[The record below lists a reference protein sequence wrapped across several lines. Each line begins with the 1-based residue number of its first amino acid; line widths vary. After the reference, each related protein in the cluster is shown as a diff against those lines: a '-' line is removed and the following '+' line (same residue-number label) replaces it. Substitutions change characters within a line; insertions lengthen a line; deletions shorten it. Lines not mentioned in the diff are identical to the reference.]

1 MSGGISNTKII
12 IKRSAGTAAPTSLSS
27 GELAYSYA
35 SNTLFLGNASGSGV
49 VNIGGVLYTQTIDNA
64 TAANTGS
71 TLVKRGSDGSFSGQL
86 FGNANTATALQTG
99 RSIGITGGDVV
110 ANSVSFDGTSA
121 INIAVALS
129 SMANVTAGQYGSTT
143 EVPVITVSS
152 NGRVS
157 NIHTATIATSFTVS
171 GNTGSGTQAGGG
183 TLTLQGGNTGIV
195 TTVTGSA
202 GNETVTFNTDNTVV
216 RSNTTVGGT
225 QIINTPLTVGNDL
238 TVQGNL
244 NVLGTSTTINVSS
257 FVVNDPLIF
266 LAGNNF
272 TSDTVDIGFIG
283 HYNDGANAHTGL
295 FRDPNTKEY
304 ILFKGYTP
312 EVGANNLINIA
323 DPTFAYSNL
332 NAGFFKGNLIANQA
346 TSDGF
351 YGKTTTNLLNLYPS
365 STYNSSADQYII
377 LDPTAVNHIH
387 LRAGGAIDSSNAEL
401 FLGGEN
407 TNVQVSD
414 TTKSVYISA
423 NGINAATFA
432 NNGTLTV
439 FGKVTA
445 NGLNLNDFSQA
456 AFNKANTAISNAGGD
471 LTVGTMLI
479 GAGGNTLTT
488 LANTG
493 TAGTYAN
500 ASHVPVITTDAYG
513 RISGVTNT
521 AISIDTSQITSGTL
535 GYGRGGTGS
544 TSYTTGALL
553 VAGATGLTSLA
564 NSSYTLTGALQAN
577 NTVTSLTVDVY
588 GRVTAATGAAI
599 SGLTV
604 PQGGTGLSSITTNG
618 ITYGNG
624 TGNLGVTAAAGSADQ
639 TWSNQILTVTNAG
652 VPVWT
657 NTLDGGT
664 F

>member
-12 IKRSAGTAAPTSLSS
+12 IKRSADTAAPTSLSS

-86 FGNANTATALQTG
+86 FGNANTATALQTA
-99 RSIGITGGDVV
+99 RTIGITGGDIV
-110 ANSVSFDGTSA
+110 ANSVSFNGTSN
-121 INIAVALS
+121 IDIAVALS
-129 SMANVTAGQYGSTT
+129 SMANLTAGQYGSTT

-157 NIHTATIATSFTVS
+157 NIHTATIATSITVS

-244 NVLGTSTTINVSS
+244 NVIGTSTTINVSS
-257 FVVNDPLIF
+257 LVVNDPLIF

-272 TSDTVDIGFIG
+272 TSDTVDIGFVG

-312 EVGANNLINIA
+312 EIGANNLINIA

-332 NAGFFKGNLIANQA
+332 NADYVKVTGVVTSNITSSASQDLLIGPTGKQTRIVSATGVIQPYSAFVGGNYSGNQIDVNSVGFGTQIKGLYEGVDIRVS
-346 TSDGF
+346 SDGS
-351 YGKTTTNLLNLYPS
+351 GANV
-365 STYNSSADQYII
+365 ST
-377 LDPTAVNHIH
+377 
-387 LRAGGAIDSSNAEL
+387 
-401 FLGGEN
+401 FN
-407 TNVQVSD
+407 T
-414 TTKSVYISA
+414 
-423 NGINAATFA
+423 
-432 NNGTLTV
+432 NGTLTV
-439 FGKVTA
+439 AGKVTA
-445 NGLNLNDFSQA
+445 AGLNLNDFSQA

-521 AISIDTSQITSGTL
+521 AIAIDTSALTSGTL

>member
-1 MSGGISNTKII
+1 MFTVVTVRYNNETWEASNIYRNKKNIACI
-12 IKRSAGTAAPTSLSS
+12 
-27 GELAYSYA
+27 YA
-35 SNTLFLGNASGSGV
+35 SPCKLAE
-49 VNIGGVLYTQTIDNA
+49 NIDLNSPVFVIEMN
-64 TAANTGS
+64 NS
-71 TLVKRGSDGSFSGQL
+71 TNQI
-86 FGNANTATALQTG
+86 
-99 RSIGITGGDVV
+99 IGIGLIKNKL
-110 ANSVSFDGTSA
+110 ANDKVYKVQD
-121 INIAVALS
+121 N
-129 SMANVTAGQYGSTT
+129 
-143 EVPVITVSS
+143 S
-152 NGRVS
+152 NYNRYIYIGEYHISRDIMDDYNSELVY
-157 NIHTATIATSFTVS
+157 
-171 GNTGSGTQAGGG
+171 
-183 TLTLQGGNTGIV
+183 
-195 TTVTGSA
+195 
-202 GNETVTFNTDNTVV
+202 
-216 RSNTTVGGT
+216 
-225 QIINTPLTVGNDL
+225 
-238 TVQGNL
+238 
-244 NVLGTSTTINVSS
+244 VL
-257 FVVNDPLIF
+257 
-266 LAGNNF
+266 
-272 TSDTVDIGFIG
+272 
-283 HYNDGANAHTGL
+283 
-295 FRDPNTKEY
+295 EE

-365 STYNSSADQYII
+365 HSYNTVGDQYII
-377 LDPTAVNHIH
+377 VDPTAPNHIH

-407 TNVQVSD
+407 TSVQVSD
-414 TTKSVYISA
+414 NAKEVYITA
-423 NGINAATFA
+423 NGKSSTFN
-432 NNGTLTV
+432 NNGTVTL

-456 AFNKANTAISNAGGD
+456 AFNKANSAIFNSGGD

-479 GAGGNTLTT
+479 GAGGNNLTT

-500 ASHVPVITTDAYG
+500 ASHVPVFTTDAYG
-513 RISGVTNT
+513 RVSAVTNT

-553 VAGATGLTSLA
+553 VAGASGLTSLA

-588 GRVTAATGAAI
+588 GRVTAATGTAI

-604 PQGGTGLSSITTNG
+604 PQGGTGLSSVTTNG

-624 TGNLGVTAAAGSADQ
+624 SGNLGVTAAAGSADQ

-657 NTLDGGT
+657 TTLDGGT